1 MNRPPGCRQG
11 FLAASFRKSKGTS
24 MSARGRFFRS
34 LVAGLFAGVC
44 LVETALAQDAGCRL
58 VPVAGTTRQVLK
70 CREGLTITMEDG
82 ARFTLKDRDRNGKA
96 DAVRLRRKA
105 LLLDA
110 PAGSVPGGFAVV
122 TPQAIA
128 AVRGT
133 KWVVDVGQGKT
144 SVFVLRGRVAVQR
157 PASTAGVV
165 LAPGEGVDVEAGTE
179 PLTVKRWPAKRVT
192 ALMARFGQ

>member
-1 MNRPPGCRQG
+1 
-11 FLAASFRKSKGTS
+11 

-34 LVAGLFAGVC
+34 LVAVLFAGVFW
-44 LVETALAQDAGCRL
+44 VDAAHAQDAGCTFE
-58 VPVAGTTRQVLK
+58 PVAGTSRQILR
-70 CREGLTITMEDG
+70 CRDGLAVIVEGG
-82 ARFTLKDRDRNGKA
+82 ARFTLEDRDRNGSP

-110 PAGSVPGGFAVV
+110 PAGAVQGGFAVI

-133 KWVVDVGQGKT
+133 KWAVDVGNGKT

-157 PASTAGVV
+157 PASTAVVV
-165 LAPGEGVDVEAGTE
+165 LAPGDGVDVEAGTGK
-179 PLTVKRWPAKRVT
+179 LIVKRWPAKRVS
-192 ALMARFGQ
+192 ALLARFGQ

>member
-1 MNRPPGCRQG
+1 
-11 FLAASFRKSKGTS
+11 
-24 MSARGRFFRS
+24 MSARGRFFRG
-34 LVAGLFAGVC
+34 LAAGLVAGVC
-44 LVETALAQDAGCRL
+44 LVETALAQDVGCRL
-58 VPVAGTTRQVLK
+58 VPVAGTTRQILK
-70 CREGLTITMEDG
+70 CREGLTAIVEDG

-110 PAGSVPGGFAVV
+110 PPGSVPGGFAVV

-165 LAPGEGVDVEAGTE
+165 LAPGEGVDVEAGTA

>member
-1 MNRPPGCRQG
+1 
-11 FLAASFRKSKGTS
+11 
-24 MSARGRFFRS
+24 MSARGRFFRG

-58 VPVAGTTRQVLK
+58 VPVAGTTRQILK
-70 CREGLTITMEDG
+70 CREGLTVIVEDG

-110 PAGSVPGGFAVV
+110 PAGSVPDGFAVV

-165 LAPGEGVDVEAGTE
+165 LAPGEGVDVEAGTA